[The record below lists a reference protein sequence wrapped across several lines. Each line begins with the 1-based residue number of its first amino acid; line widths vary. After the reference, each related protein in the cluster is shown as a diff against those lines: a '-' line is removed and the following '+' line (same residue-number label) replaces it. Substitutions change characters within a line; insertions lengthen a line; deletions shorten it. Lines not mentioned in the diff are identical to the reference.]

1 MTTLKKC
8 LLASF
13 ALVAVCL
20 SAGNSHAQSLKDFF
34 GDESTPLTYLGVDF
48 SATKV
53 EGEAATGADIVNKFE
68 PINSV
73 IVVESKKYDVA
84 GTFRRASVTNSLDAV
99 KKVNAAVSPDKIK
112 TDAVGDVT
120 KGLTTADIEKHVKQ
134 YDLSGKKGI
143 GLVFI
148 MDGMSKTNKEAY
160 IYATLIDLSTK
171 KVLLSERITG
181 KAQGFGFRNYWAYTI
196 YKVLNSID
204 HGRYKEWK
212 SKSTA
217 TADTKVAIADAH
229 SWQMAN

>member
-20 SAGNSHAQSLKDFF
+20 SAGNTHAQSLKDFF

-48 SATKV
+48 SATKI
-53 EGEAATGADIVNKFE
+53 EGETATGADIVNKFE

-84 GTFRRASVTNSLDAV
+84 GTFRRPSVTNSLEAV
-99 KKVNAAVSPDKIK
+99 KKVNAAVNPDKIK

-120 KGLTTADIEKHVKQ
+120 KGLTTADIEKHVKK

-160 IYATLIDLSTK
+160 IYATLIDLSSK

-217 TADTKVAIADAH
+217 TADTKVAIAD
-229 SWQMAN
+229 SQTWQMAN